1 MIQDPAARRYAQAVF
16 ALAEEKGTFDEWLE
30 DLEALAAA
38 FSEPLVARTLSSQRI
53 PADRKEALIR
63 QAAPDLRP
71 LSWNLVRLLI
81 RKNRLRLLPQIA
93 EALREL
99 VDERRGV
106 AKAIVTTAVPLDDSD
121 RQRIAER
128 LSAITGKQVVVE
140 PRVDESIMGGLI
152 ARIGDRLI
160 DGSTRTKLLALR
172 AALEGKER

>member
-1 MIQDPAARRYAQAVF
+1 MIQDPAARRYAQAIF
-16 ALAEEKGTFDEWLE
+16 ALAEEKGTFDEWLD
-30 DLEALAAA
+30 DLETLAVA
-38 FSEPLVARTLSSQRI
+38 FSDPVVARALSSQRI
-53 PADRKEALIR
+53 PAERKEALIR

-71 LSWNLVRLLI
+71 LSWNLLRLLI
-81 RKNRLRLLPQIA
+81 RKKRLHLLPQIA

-106 AKAIVTTAVPLDDSD
+106 AKAIVTTALPLDGAD
-121 RQRIAER
+121 RQRVAER
-128 LSAITGKQVVVE
+128 LSQITGKQVLVE
-140 PRVDESIMGGLI
+140 TRVDESIMGGLI

>member
-16 ALAEEKGTFDEWLE
+16 ELAEERGAFDEWLE
-30 DLEALAAA
+30 DLDALAAA
-38 FSEPLVARTLSSQRI
+38 FSEPVVARALASQRI
-53 PADRKEALIR
+53 PPDRKEALIR

-81 RKNRLRLLPQIA
+81 RKNRLHLLPQIA

-99 VDERRGV
+99 IDERRGV
-106 AKAIVTTAVPLDDSD
+106 AKAIVTTAVPLDEAD
-121 RQRIAER
+121 RQRVAER
-128 LSAITGKQVVVE
+128 LSQITGKQVVVE
-140 PRVDESIMGGLI
+140 TRVDESIMGGLV